1 LVRKRDCGDSLAYCE
16 RRAEFHSPEGAAL
29 FRPAATGSSIGE
41 VEKRSAFRHIGYNAT
56 LVQGPDFM
64 QLFAFGINHQTAPL
78 LLREQ
83 VVFHAEN
90 MVQALRDLVDRQPVK
105 EAAIISTCNRT
116 EVYCHTEEP
125 AQAMHWLAEY
135 HKLKSQ
141 NLEPY
146 LYQLPHDR
154 AVKHAFRVA
163 SGLDSMVLGEPQILG
178 QFKDAVRSA
187 EQAGTL
193 GLLLNKLF
201 QRTFSVAKTVR
212 SETEIGAST
221 VSMASAA
228 VRLAERIYPSIAE
241 QAALF
246 IGAGEMIELSA
257 THFGARHPR
266 QMTFA
271 NRTVER
277 AQHLAER
284 FRGRAITLNDLP
296 SQLAVHDIIV
306 TCTASSLP
314 IIGKGVI
321 ESALRARKH
330 RPFLII
336 DLAVPRDVEAQVGE
350 LDDVFLYSVD
360 DLGKIAREGMD
371 ARESAVAQAEA
382 IIETQVGDFMQW
394 MDRREL
400 VPTIRAL
407 RDDAERARRRAV
419 EHALRQLARGDESQ
433 QVIEQLSHSLT
444 NKLLHAPTHALNH
457 ANQDDREQLTNTL
470 RRLYQL
476 K

>member
-1 LVRKRDCGDSLAYCE
+1 
-16 RRAEFHSPEGAAL
+16 
-29 FRPAATGSSIGE
+29 
-41 VEKRSAFRHIGYNAT
+41 
-56 LVQGPDFM
+56 M

-78 LLREQ
+78 ALREQ

-90 MVQALRDLVDRQPVK
+90 LVQALRDLVDHNPVK

-116 EVYCHTEEP
+116 EVYCDTTEP
-125 AQAMHWLAEY
+125 RQALHWLAEY
-135 HKLKSQ
+135 HKLKTQ
-141 NLEPY
+141 NLEPFV
-146 LYQLPHDR
+146 YQLPRER

-178 QFKDAVRSA
+178 QFKDAVRTA
-187 EQAGTL
+187 EEAGTL

-201 QRTFSVAKTVR
+201 QRTFSVAKAVR

-228 VRLAERIYPSIAE
+228 VRFAERIYPSIAE
-241 QAALF
+241 QSTLF
-246 IGAGEMIELSA
+246 IGAGEMIELTA

-277 AQHLAER
+277 AQALAER
-284 FRGRAITLNDLP
+284 FRGRAISLNDLP

-306 TCTASSLP
+306 SCTASMLP
-314 IIGKGVI
+314 IIGKGVV

-330 RPFLII
+330 RPLLIV
-336 DLAVPRDVEAQVGE
+336 DLAVPRDVETEVAA
-350 LDDVFLYSVD
+350 LDDVFLCTVD
-360 DLGKIAREGMD
+360 DLGKMAREGLD
-371 ARESAVAQAEA
+371 KRESAVAQAEA

-394 MDRREL
+394 LDNREL

-407 RDDAERARRRAV
+407 RDEAERARRHEVERA
-419 EHALRQLARGDESQ
+419 ARLLARGDDAAK
-433 QVIEQLSHSLT
+433 VLEQLSHSLT
-444 NKLLHAPTHALNH
+444 NKFLHAPTHALNH
-457 ANQDDREQLTNTL
+457 ANDDDREQLVGML

-476 K
+476 KQSE

>member
-1 LVRKRDCGDSLAYCE
+1 
-16 RRAEFHSPEGAAL
+16 
-29 FRPAATGSSIGE
+29 
-41 VEKRSAFRHIGYNAT
+41 
-56 LVQGPDFM
+56 M

-78 LLREQ
+78 ALREQ

-90 MVQALRDLVDRQPVK
+90 LVQALRDLVDRNPVK

-116 EVYCHTEEP
+116 EIYCDTAEP
-125 AQAMHWLAEY
+125 REALRWLADY
-135 HKLKSQ
+135 HQLKAQ
-141 NLEPY
+141 HLEPHV
-146 LYQLPHDR
+146 YQLPHEQ

-178 QFKDAVRSA
+178 QFKDAVRTA
-187 EQAGTL
+187 GQAGTL

-212 SETEIGAST
+212 SETDIGAST

-228 VRLAERIYPSIAE
+228 VRFAERSYPSIAE
-241 QAALF
+241 QSTLF
-246 IGAGEMIELSA
+246 IGAGEMIELTA

-266 QMTFA
+266 HMTFA
-271 NRTVER
+271 NRTIER

-284 FRGRAITLNDLP
+284 FRGRAISLNDLP

-306 TCTASSLP
+306 SCTASMLP
-314 IIGKGVI
+314 IIGKGLI

-330 RPFLII
+330 RPLLLI
-336 DLAVPRDVEAQVGE
+336 DLAVPRDVEAEVGA
-350 LDDVFLYSVD
+350 LDDVFLCTVD
-360 DLGKIAREGMD
+360 DLGKMAREGLSV
-371 ARESAVAQAEA
+371 RESAVAQAEA

-394 MDRREL
+394 LDNREL

-407 RDDAERARRRAV
+407 RDDAERARRREV
-419 EHALRQLARGDESQ
+419 ERAARSLARGENAQ
-433 QVIEQLSHSLT
+433 QVLEQLSHSLT
-444 NKLLHAPTHALNH
+444 NKFLHAPTHALNH
-457 ANQDDREQLTNTL
+457 ANDDDREQLLNTL

-476 K
+476 KQAE